1 MESYVCRIFAL
12 FVRREPQAPGHRGPR
27 NEMHGFALFCISGKK
42 LVKIR
47 AKSRPQRPGYPGS
60 RTIAAWGFLE
70 RCNLLLRLG
79 KNNVFGFSW
88 FGMIPEV
95 IFRGCARGSNRGSYI
110 HINLRTCRLIAPAV
124 SYASSYA
131 SSYAAR
137 RRTRRARRHGKS
149 LTRLGCKISFPR
161 VAKPRATSRL
171 LWREHLAYL

>member
-1 MESYVCRIFAL
+1 
-12 FVRREPQAPGHRGPR
+12 
-27 NEMHGFALFCISGKK
+27 MHGFALFCISGKK

-95 IFRGCARGSNRGSYI
+95 IFSRLCAREQSRELYTYQSENVQAHCSRGL
-110 HINLRTCRLIAPAV
+110 LRILLRILLLI
-124 SYASSYA
+124 
-131 SSYAAR
+131 
-137 RRTRRARRHGKS
+137 
-149 LTRLGCKISFPR
+149 
-161 VAKPRATSRL
+161 L
-171 LWREHLAYL
+171 LRGA